1 MWSRKGGKDKSGD
14 PGVPDSSNG
23 GSPFDEPTEA
33 LPIPG
38 NSADQPDVAGKPGAD
53 GPDEGELG
61 FTPYRRPQP
70 HADQATGEASGTG
83 PGDVEQTTDDADPAT
98 AAIPSGTSADTTRIS
113 TPGGI
118 RDEDTAAIK
127 RVDPEAETTGMPL
140 DRDDFHREYGRR
152 ERSLEDRPYSDPQP
166 FDPTSASWAAD
177 TAAIDTEWEPDERD
191 AVVDTGRGRLGDE
204 LDAARK
210 ASRRGTLDLGLLVLR
225 VAVGGIGVVHGTQKL
240 FGWWNGP
247 HLSGFRDFL
256 INQQNTNIGFNHDAA
271 RPLAII
277 GALSESVGGLLL
289 ILGLATP
296 IAGSAL
302 LGTWIIAAAYKATLS
317 GGVWFFASDPVRD
330 GRPQYGGIE
339 YELLLCAAA
348 AAVILTGPGRISLD
362 FGRGWARRPWIG
374 SVAWLVVAVAAAAVV
389 WLLFNGT
396 NPFHSPGNPTG

>member
-1 MWSRKGGKDKSGD
+1 MWSRKSGKDESET
-14 PGVPDSSNG
+14 PGIPDQSNA
-23 GSPFDEPTEA
+23 GSPFDEPTGA
-33 LPIPG
+33 LPVPG
-38 NSADQPDVAGKPGAD
+38 RSADQPDFG

-61 FTPYRRPQP
+61 FTPYRRPQSP
-70 HADQATGEASGTG
+70 SDESTGAGRPDRG
-83 PGDVEQTTDDADPAT
+83 VERSTDDSDGDDT
-98 AAIPSGTSADTTRIS
+98 TAIPNGTSADTTRIS

-118 RDEDTAAIK
+118 GDEDTAAIR
-127 RVDPEAETTGMPL
+127 RVDPDAETTGMPL

-152 ERSLEDRPYSDPQP
+152 ERSLEDRPYDDPA
-166 FDPTSASWAAD
+166 DGNWAAD
-177 TAAIDTEWEPDERD
+177 TAAIDPEWGEPDQRD
-191 AVVDTGRGRLGDE
+191 AGIDTGRGRLGDE
-204 LDAARK
+204 LDEARK
-210 ASRRGTLDLGLLVLR
+210 ASRRGTQDLGLLVLR
-225 VAVGGIGVVHGTQKL
+225 VAVGAIGVVHGTQKL
-240 FGWWNGP
+240 FGWWSGP

-256 INQQNTNIGFNHDAA
+256 INHQNTNIGFNHDAA
-271 RPLAII
+271 RPLAMI

-302 LGTWIIAAAYKATLS
+302 LGTWIIAAAYKATLA

-330 GRPQYGGIE
+330 GRPQYGGLE
-339 YELLLCAAA
+339 YELLLCAVA

-362 FGRGWARRPWIG
+362 FSRGWARRPWIG

>member
-1 MWSRKGGKDKSGD
+1 M
-14 PGVPDSSNG
+14 PDSSTA
-23 GSPFDEPTEA
+23 GSPFDEPTGA
-33 LPIPG
+33 LSVPG
-38 NSADQPDVAGKPGAD
+38 SSADQRDQD
-53 GPDEGELG
+53 GTDEGDLG

-70 HADQATGEASGTG
+70 PADQSTDEATPPRG
-83 PGDVEQTTDDADPAT
+83 VERSTDDAEGAT
-98 AAIPSGTSADTTRIS
+98 TAIPSGTSADTTRIS

-118 RDEDTAAIK
+118 GDEDTAAIR
-127 RVDPEAETTGMPL
+127 RVDPEAETTGMPI
-140 DRDDFHREYGRR
+140 DRDDFHRAYGRR
-152 ERSLEDRPYSDPQP
+152 ERSLEDQPYADPA
-166 FDPTSASWAAD
+166 SASWAAD
-177 TAAIDTEWEPDERD
+177 TAAIDNDWEPEPRGADL
-191 AVVDTGRGRLGDE
+191 DTGRGRLGDE

-210 ASRRGTLDLGLLVLR
+210 ASRRGTQDLGLLVLR
-225 VAVGGIGVVHGTQKL
+225 LAVGAIGVIHGTQKL
-240 FGWWNGP
+240 FGWWSGP

-271 RPLAII
+271 RTLATI

-330 GRPQYGGIE
+330 GRPQHGGIE

-374 SVAWLVVAVAAAAVV
+374 SVAWLVVAIAAAAVV